1 MDTVA
6 LFGGSFDP
14 PHIGHEAIVKA
25 LQEIKSI
32 DKIIVMPTY
41 LNPFKSKFYAD
52 ASTRMEWLKEIFKEY
67 KNVEISDYEVRQE
80 KQIASIDTVR
90 YLLTKYKKVYLVIGA
105 DNLHSLK
112 KWKNYN
118 ELKKQVQFIIAPRDN
133 IKIPS
138 DFLKLDIDENIS
150 STSLRENI
158 DLKKLP
164 NKCAKKIEQYYKENS
179 CKIE

>member
-25 LQEIKSI
+25 LQEIKHI

-52 ASTRMEWLKEIFKEY
+52 ASTRIEWLKEIFNDY
-67 KNVEISDYEVRQE
+67 KNVEISDFEANQK
-80 KQIASIDTVR
+80 KQVASIDSVK
-90 YLLTKYKKVYLVIGA
+90 YLLTKYKTVYLVIGA
-105 DNLHSLK
+105 DNLNSLK
-112 KWKNYN
+112 KWKNYD
-118 ELKKQVQFIIAPRDN
+118 ELEKLVQFIVAPRDN

-138 DFLKLDIDENIS
+138 KFLKLDIDEDIS
-150 STSLRENI
+150 STDLREDI

-164 NKCAKKIEQYYKENS
+164 NKCAEQIEKHYKENR